1 MKKYK
6 TVIIDMKRI
15 RGAGAM
21 AAFAAVAAVTAA
33 YIGISAR
40 TSDSAERILES
51 SIPAIAAAQGKMGEK
66 AAMTA
71 AVGLP
76 LAGHGD
82 AAVDGGGAAAGAAEN
97 AEEMPNENTAGGN
110 SDSASGRGGMGSLI
124 AAAARRTL
132 AFFLSF
138 DITDSRTVIA
148 GELPLLRT
156 VSRGPL
162 AVMAN
167 GETVAAYNPRGADTG
182 GGSAE
187 PDTPAGG
194 TYPIKTIDSSQ
205 GKALGKGKILIRNE
219 TDYGIDINEMLSS
232 KLKLDMK
239 GAGPKVLIL
248 HTHATEAYS
257 AEGATEYLSD
267 RSDRSLSEEEN
278 VIRIGNVIEEE
289 LKKAG
294 IEALHDKTLHD
305 YPNFNGSYANSLK
318 TIEKYKAQYPSIQ
331 AVFDVHRDAF
341 VADDGSKAKFVTD
354 AGGAK
359 AAQLMLVVGTDA
371 GGLEHNNWRENMKL
385 ALQLQQFISEKY
397 PTLMRGVNLRRERF
411 NGHTTLGSL
420 IIEVGA
426 SGNSMSEAENGAR
439 CAAQRIGEYLAAL
452 GK

>member
-82 AAVDGGGAAAGAAEN
+82 AAADGGGAAAGAAEN

-182 GGSAE
+182 DGSAE

-194 TYPIKTIDSSQ
+194 LYPIKTIDSSQ

>member
-71 AVGLP
+71 AGSLP
-76 LAGHGD
+76 LAGQGD
-82 AAVDGGGAAAGAAEN
+82 AAADGGGAAAGAAEN

-167 GETVAAYNPRGADTG
+167 GKTVAAYNPRGADTG

-194 TYPIKTIDSSQ
+194 LYPIKTIDSSQ

-318 TIEKYKAQYPSIQ
+318 TVEKYKAQYPSIQ
-331 AVFDVHRDAF
+331 VVLDVHRDAF

>member
-82 AAVDGGGAAAGAAEN
+82 AAADGGGAAAGAAEN

-110 SDSASGRGGMGSLI
+110 SDSASGRGGMESLI

-167 GETVAAYNPRGADTG
+167 GETVAAYNPRGADAG

-194 TYPIKTIDSSQ
+194 LYPIKTIDSSQ

>member
-82 AAVDGGGAAAGAAEN
+82 AAADGGGAAAGAAEN

-187 PDTPAGG
+187 PDTPGGG

-294 IEALHDKTLHD
+294 IEALHDKTIHD

>member
-82 AAVDGGGAAAGAAEN
+82 AAADGGGAAAGAAEN

-194 TYPIKTIDSSQ
+194 LYTIKTIDSSQ

-318 TIEKYKAQYPSIQ
+318 TIEKDKAQYPSIQ
-331 AVFDVHRDAF
+331 VVFDVHRDAF

>member
-82 AAVDGGGAAAGAAEN
+82 AAADGGGAAAGAAEN

-167 GETVAAYNPRGADTG
+167 GETVAAYNPSGADTG

-194 TYPIKTIDSSQ
+194 LYPIKTIDSSQ

>member
-71 AVGLP
+71 AGSLP

-82 AAVDGGGAAAGAAEN
+82 AAADGGGNAAGAAEN

-194 TYPIKTIDSSQ
+194 LYPIKTIDSSQ

>member
-6 TVIIDMKRI
+6 AVIIDMKRI
-15 RGAGAM
+15 RGAGA
-21 AAFAAVAAVTAA
+21 AAFAAVTVVTAA

-82 AAVDGGGAAAGAAEN
+82 AAADGGDAAAGAAEN
-97 AEEMPNENTAGGN
+97 AEEMPNKNTAGGN
-110 SDSASGRGGMGSLI
+110 SDSVSGRGGMGSLI
-124 AAAARRTL
+124 AAAARRTI

-167 GETVAAYNPRGADTG
+167 GETVAAYNPSGADTG

-194 TYPIKTIDSSQ
+194 LYPIKTIDSSQ

-331 AVFDVHRDAF
+331 VVLDVHRDAF

-420 IIEVGA
+420 IMEVGA

>member
-82 AAVDGGGAAAGAAEN
+82 AAADGGGAAAGAAEN

-194 TYPIKTIDSSQ
+194 LYPIKTIDSSQ

-331 AVFDVHRDAF
+331 AVLDVHRDAF

>member
-40 TSDSAERILES
+40 MSDSAERILES

-76 LAGHGD
+76 LAGQGD
-82 AAVDGGGAAAGAAEN
+82 AAADGGGAAAGAAEN
-97 AEEMPNENTAGGN
+97 AEEMPNENTAGGKF
-110 SDSASGRGGMGSLI
+110 DSASGRGGMGSLI

-194 TYPIKTIDSSQ
+194 LYPIKTIDSSQ

-294 IEALHDKTLHD
+294 IEVLHDKTLHD

>member
-82 AAVDGGGAAAGAAEN
+82 AAADGGGAAAGAAEN

-167 GETVAAYNPRGADTG
+167 GETVAAYNPSGADTG

-194 TYPIKTIDSSQ
+194 LYPIKTIDSSQ

-411 NGHTTLGSL
+411 NGHTTLGSH

>member
-82 AAVDGGGAAAGAAEN
+82 AAADGGGAAAGAAEN

-194 TYPIKTIDSSQ
+194 LYPIKTIDSSQ

-318 TIEKYKAQYPSIQ
+318 TIEKDKAQYPSIQ
-331 AVFDVHRDAF
+331 VVFDVHRDAF

>member
-82 AAVDGGGAAAGAAEN
+82 AAADGGGAAAGAAEN

-162 AVMAN
+162 AIMAN
-167 GETVAAYNPRGADTG
+167 GETVAAYNPSGADTG

-194 TYPIKTIDSSQ
+194 LYPIKTIDSSQ

>member
-15 RGAGAM
+15 RGAGSM

-40 TSDSAERILES
+40 TSGGAERILES
-51 SIPAIAAAQGKMGEK
+51 SIPAIAAAKAEEAEK
-66 AAMTA
+66 TAMTA
-71 AVGLP
+71 AGSLP
-76 LAGHGD
+76 LAEQGD
-82 AAVDGGGAAAGAAEN
+82 AAAVDGGNAVNAAEN
-97 AEEMPNENTAGGN
+97 AEEMPNGNTAGES
-110 SDSASGRGGMGSLI
+110 SDSAASGGGMGSLI

>member
-82 AAVDGGGAAAGAAEN
+82 AAADGGSAAAGAAEN

-341 VADDGSKAKFVTD
+341 VADDGAKAKFVTD

>member
-82 AAVDGGGAAAGAAEN
+82 AAADGGGAAAGAAEN

-194 TYPIKTIDSSQ
+194 LYPIKTIDSSQ

>member
-76 LAGHGD
+76 LAGQED
-82 AAVDGGGAAAGAAEN
+82 AAADGGGAAAGAAEN

-182 GGSAE
+182 GDSAE

-194 TYPIKTIDSSQ
+194 LYPIKTIDSSQ

>member
-76 LAGHGD
+76 LAGQGD
-82 AAVDGGGAAAGAAEN
+82 AAADGGGAAAGAAEN
-97 AEEMPNENTAGGN
+97 AEEMPNENTTGGN

-124 AAAARRTL
+124 ATAARRTL

-194 TYPIKTIDSSQ
+194 LYPIKTIDSSQ

-318 TIEKYKAQYPSIQ
+318 TVEKYKAQYPSIQ
-331 AVFDVHRDAF
+331 VVLDVHRDAF

>member
-33 YIGISAR
+33 YIGIPAR

-76 LAGHGD
+76 LAGQGD
-82 AAVDGGGAAAGAAEN
+82 AAADGGGAAAGAAEN
-97 AEEMPNENTAGGN
+97 AEEMPNENTTGGN

-194 TYPIKTIDSSQ
+194 LYPIKTIDSSQ

-267 RSDRSLSEEEN
+267 KSDRSLSEEEN

-318 TIEKYKAQYPSIQ
+318 TIEKYKVQYPSIQ

>member
-82 AAVDGGGAAAGAAEN
+82 AAADGGGAAAGAAEN

-194 TYPIKTIDSSQ
+194 LYPIKTIDSSQ

-439 CAAQRIGEYLAAL
+439 CAAHRIGEYLAAL

>member
-1 MKKYK
+1 M
-6 TVIIDMKRI
+6 
-15 RGAGAM
+15 
-21 AAFAAVAAVTAA
+21 
-33 YIGISAR
+33 
-40 TSDSAERILES
+40 
-51 SIPAIAAAQGKMGEK
+51 
-66 AAMTA
+66 
-71 AVGLP
+71 
-76 LAGHGD
+76 
-82 AAVDGGGAAAGAAEN
+82 
-97 AEEMPNENTAGGN
+97 
-110 SDSASGRGGMGSLI
+110 
-124 AAAARRTL
+124 
-132 AFFLSF
+132 
-138 DITDSRTVIA
+138 
-148 GELPLLRT
+148 
-156 VSRGPL
+156 
-162 AVMAN
+162 
-167 GETVAAYNPRGADTG
+167 
-182 GGSAE
+182 
-187 PDTPAGG
+187 
-194 TYPIKTIDSSQ
+194 
-205 GKALGKGKILIRNE
+205 
-219 TDYGIDINEMLSS
+219 
-232 KLKLDMK
+232 
-239 GAGPKVLIL
+239 
-248 HTHATEAYS
+248 
-257 AEGATEYLSD
+257 
-267 RSDRSLSEEEN
+267 SEEEN